1 MRLGD
6 VLRTAGVA
14 TLEAWVA
21 RCVVNAAH
29 DVKRNAYPTGAR
41 LGELALTP
49 DGTPPDSEAPHTDAA
64 IVREAVRK
72 LPCASVTRSTC
83 ASISASSTPQLPRHL
98 AFEVGTVSAT
108 LHAARASLAQTL
120 QEVLR

>member
-72 LPCASVTRSTC
+72 LPVRQRDALYLRFY
-83 ASISASSTPQLPRHL
+83 LG
-98 AFEVGTVSAT
+98 FEYAAIAKT
-108 LHAARASLAQTL
+108 LGI
-120 QEVLR
+120 